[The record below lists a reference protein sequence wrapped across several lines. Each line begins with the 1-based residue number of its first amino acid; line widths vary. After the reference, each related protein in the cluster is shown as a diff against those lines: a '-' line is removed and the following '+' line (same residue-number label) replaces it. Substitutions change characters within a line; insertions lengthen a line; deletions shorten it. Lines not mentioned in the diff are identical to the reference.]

1 MTGSVDKGIQIYK
14 KSTEKSKGAHKYTHK

>member
-14 KSTEKSKGAHKYTHK
+14 KSTEKSKQIHTQIN